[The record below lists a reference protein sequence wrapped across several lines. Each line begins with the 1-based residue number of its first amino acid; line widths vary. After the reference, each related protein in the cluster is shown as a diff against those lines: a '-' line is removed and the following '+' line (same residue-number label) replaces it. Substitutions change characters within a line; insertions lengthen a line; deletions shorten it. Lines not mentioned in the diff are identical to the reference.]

1 MKFFISIF
9 LVCIALVACKKQ
21 AGDGG
26 NSSIRGKVRVIT
38 RTVID
43 NPLSNTDTL
52 NAADRDVYIIYG
64 DNVSPDDR
72 VRTNFDGEFEFKYLR
87 PGDYTIYV
95 YSDDTTGTVD
105 VQDGDNFHLLVIK
118 KDITITD
125 KKQDVEAP
133 LFTVYE
139 EI

>member
-26 NSSIRGKVRVIT
+26 NSSIKGKVRVIT

-95 YSDDTTGTVD
+95 YSDDTTGTVSPFTD
-105 VQDGDNFHLLVIK
+105 EFHLLVIK
-118 KDITITD
+118 TEINITD
-125 KKQDVEAP
+125 KKQEIEIP
-133 LFTVYE
+133 TLTVYE